1 MYRLYGRQGAGS
13 VAPQLLLEELGLP
26 YEMIWVTREEGQQA
40 DYRSV
45 NPTGKVPALVLP
57 DGTPIFESAAIV
69 IHLTLVQPSDL
80 APPPGTTEHARFLQ
94 WMAYLSTALYETF
107 LRFYYSDRYSSAGAV
122 DAPRIKSQAHDDLD
136 RCFDL
141 LETALSP
148 NLLGERLSAADF
160 YLWMLATWAEPS
172 PEELY
177 RHFPKIGELAR
188 RIEERPAAQKVLAAN
203 RG

>member
-1 MYRLYGRQGAGS
+1 MYRLYGRKGAGS
-13 VAPQLLLEELGLP
+13 VAPQLLLEELQLP

-40 DYRSV
+40 DFRAV

-69 IHLTLVQPSDL
+69 VHLTLVKPSDL
-80 APPPGTTEHARFLQ
+80 APPPATTEHARFLQ
-94 WMAYLSTALYETF
+94 WMAFLATSLYETY
-107 LRFYYSDRYSSAGAV
+107 LRFYYSDRYSSAGSV
-122 DAPRIKSQAHDDLD
+122 DAPRIKAQAHDDLD

-141 LETALSP
+141 LEAALSP

-177 RHFPKIGELAR
+177 RHFPKIGDLAR
-188 RIEERPAAQKVLAAN
+188 RIEARPAAQKVLAAN
-203 RG
+203 KD